1 MCIYSCFIFFYSY
14 TYKRFHYVTL
24 VIQTTPT
31 AVFRG
36 CWTDGVRLEGR
47 DMNNHEHHCS
57 AMPAPYSFMGVFAHL
72 SRAQRKSKSQNER
85 KGMTGNEKEK
95 GRNKQTKIINS
106 LSLGSAGRQN
116 VSHGALLTY
125 ISILSLHHSNM
136 VDEQDVEQNNPVK
149 NFPHHLGIQ
158 FFKYKQKHF
167 QSYQLPSFQRLIPTC
182 WIFNYIGSQKSEISC

>member
-1 MCIYSCFIFFYSY
+1 MKKKKRKKKLLMAPPRGIVTHCWRLDIDRRNGNSYVHLFMLYFFYSY

-72 SRAQRKSKSQNER
+72 SRA
-85 KGMTGNEKEK
+85 
-95 GRNKQTKIINS
+95 
-106 LSLGSAGRQN
+106 
-116 VSHGALLTY
+116 
-125 ISILSLHHSNM
+125 
-136 VDEQDVEQNNPVK
+136 
-149 NFPHHLGIQ
+149 
-158 FFKYKQKHF
+158 
-167 QSYQLPSFQRLIPTC
+167 
-182 WIFNYIGSQKSEISC
+182 